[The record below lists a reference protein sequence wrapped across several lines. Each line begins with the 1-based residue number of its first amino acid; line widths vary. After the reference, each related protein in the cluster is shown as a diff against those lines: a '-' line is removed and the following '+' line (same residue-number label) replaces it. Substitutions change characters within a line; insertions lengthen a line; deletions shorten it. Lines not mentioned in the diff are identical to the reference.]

1 MNELNNTV
9 SSVGNY
15 NGIPTSLTSNT
26 SVVNMVDGLTI
37 TKDADKKNWG
47 SGDLTYTIVVEN
59 NADMTYEKPIVTDV
73 IDTTYVN
80 FVDGSVTID
89 GTPATE
95 LQYKYDQDSHTL
107 TINLADIQPSTKTTL
122 TFHITKKS

>member
-26 SVVNMVDGLTI
+26 SVVNMVNGLTI

-59 NADMTYEKPIVTDV
+59 NSDMTYEKPIVTDV
-73 IDTTYVN
+73 IDTAYVN

-107 TINLADIQPSTKTTL
+107 TINLADIKPSTKTTL
-122 TFHITKKS
+122 TFRITKKS